1 MPVRIRDRGAKALLK
16 RLSQRARSLKVG
28 VVGPGAQAP
37 HAGSSDTVAMIAARH
52 ELGLGVPRR
61 SFVRDTVNMERR
73 EIEAELRAIARKVFK
88 SGLTIEKG
96 LSLLGVSIVRRIRR
110 RIRSGLT
117 PPLAASTVKQKGS
130 NVPLIESGQLVNSI
144 TWTLE
149 EGR

>member
-1 MPVRIRDRGAKALLK
+1 MPVRVIDRGAKALIR
-16 RLSQRARSLKVG
+16 RLSQRARDLKVG
-28 VVGPGAQAP
+28 VVGPSARAL
-37 HAGSSDTVAMIAARH
+37 HAGSSETVAMVAARH

-88 SGLTIEKG
+88 SGLSIERG
-96 LSLLGVSIVRRIRR
+96 LSLLGASVVKRIRR
-110 RIRSGLT
+110 RIQSGIT
-117 PPLAASTVKQKGS
+117 PPLAPSTVQQKGS
-130 NVPLIESGQLVNSI
+130 NTPLIESGQLLNSI